1 MTAQA
6 YNIDWEINQLTLA
19 IDYLKN
25 IQSGALTD
33 EERASTDENIKSLQE
48 KLYELT
54 GRVSPIEPNFTLSLA
69 KKNN

>member
-1 MTAQA
+1 MTTQA
-6 YNIDWEINQLTLA
+6 YNTDWEIKQLTLA

-25 IQSGALTD
+25 IQSSALTD
-33 EERASTDENIKSLQE
+33 EERASTNENIKSLQE

-54 GRVSPIEPNFTLSLA
+54 EEVSPIEPNFTLSLA

>member
-6 YNIDWEINQLTLA
+6 YNIDWEIKQLTLA
-19 IDYLKN
+19 IDYLKD
-25 IQSGALTD
+25 IQSSTLTD
-33 EERASTDENIKSLQE
+33 EERASTNENIKSLQE

-54 GRVSPIEPNFTLSLA
+54 GKVSPIEPNFTLSLA